1 MAANRAQGEKMA
13 DKASKEEKDK
23 KLAYSRPQLKKGKK
37 LTDIT
42 AGGTGT

>member
-1 MAANRAQGEKMA
+1 MA
-13 DKASKEEKDK
+13 DKERKEEKDK
-23 KLAYSRPQLKKGKK
+23 KSPYSRPQLKKGKK